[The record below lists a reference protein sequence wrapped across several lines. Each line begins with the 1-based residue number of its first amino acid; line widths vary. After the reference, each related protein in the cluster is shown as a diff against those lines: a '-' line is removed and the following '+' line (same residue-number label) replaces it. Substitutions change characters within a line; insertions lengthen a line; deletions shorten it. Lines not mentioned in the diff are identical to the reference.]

1 MTRTARIVMVLF
13 ALVLLRGSL
22 FVVDE
27 MHQAVVLQFGQIRRV
42 DRDPG
47 LKFKL
52 PLIQNVVMLEK
63 RVLAWDGAPD
73 DMTTGDKQKIWINT
87 SARWVIVD
95 PAKFLVSVREE
106 DAAQGRLDDLIDGE
120 VRKAVARHRVIDLV
134 RGSEREM
141 TYFDD
146 EEDLRRLLLRYPNLD
161 IFQGDAF
168 DPTRGQSALP
178 ESEIESAPA
187 PVNLSAGLGVSG
199 SVELPPSAETATVA
213 PDAEVEIP
221 RPTSKRGLIMDQVT
235 RNVTAL
241 TEKEYGIKV
250 LDVRIK
256 QLIYVETVRQ
266 EIYQKMI
273 SERHRV
279 SEKFRSVG
287 QGAGDKIRGEKLRKL
302 KEILSEARRRSEI
315 VRGEGDAQAA
325 RIYASAYN
333 RDPEFYKFVKTLETY
348 RMAVDEETELILPVQ
363 SDVFQYLIK
372 AP

>member
-168 DPTRGQSALP
+168 DPTRGQIALP

-221 RPTSKRGLIMDQVT
+221 RPQPNGC
-235 RNVTAL
+235 
-241 TEKEYGIKV
+241 
-250 LDVRIK
+250 
-256 QLIYVETVRQ
+256 
-266 EIYQKMI
+266 
-273 SERHRV
+273 
-279 SEKFRSVG
+279 
-287 QGAGDKIRGEKLRKL
+287 
-302 KEILSEARRRSEI
+302 
-315 VRGEGDAQAA
+315 
-325 RIYASAYN
+325 
-333 RDPEFYKFVKTLETY
+333 
-348 RMAVDEETELILPVQ
+348 
-363 SDVFQYLIK
+363 
-372 AP
+372 